1 MRDLS
6 HNISPALSL
15 PPAARNASANGTAV
29 DLLGFGTAAVLVAFG
44 AWTDGT
50 HTPKLQESDNG
61 TSGWTDVAAIDMAG
75 SFSAVSSAAGQNAVQ
90 RASYIGNKRF
100 IRPVLTLAGATT
112 GALTSVQVVRGNPSA
127 LPAA

>member
-1 MRDLS
+1 MRDLAR
-6 HNISPALSL
+6 NLSPVLPL
-15 PPAARNASANGTAV
+15 PPAARIANTNGNAV
-29 DLLGFGTAAVLVAFG
+29 DLLGFGTAAVFVTFG

-61 TSGWTDVAAIDMAG
+61 STGWTDVAAIDMAG

-100 IRPVLTLAGATT
+100 IRPVLTVASATT
-112 GALTSVQVVRGNPSA
+112 GAIVGVHVVRGNPT
-127 LPAA
+127 AAPVL

>member
-6 HNISPALSL
+6 YNISPALAL
-15 PPAARNASANGTAV
+15 PPAARNTNANGTAV
-29 DLLGFGTAAVLVAFG
+29 DLLGFGTAAALVTFG

-75 SFSAVSSAAGQNAVQ
+75 SFSTVSSAAGQNAVQ
-90 RASYIGNKRF
+90 RVSYIGNKRF
-100 IRPVLTLAGATT
+100 IRPVLTVASATT
-112 GALTSVQVVRGNPSA
+112 GALSSVQVVRGNPSA
-127 LPAA
+127 VPVA

>member
-1 MRDLS
+1 MRDFAR
-6 HNISPALSL
+6 NISPALSL
-15 PPAARNASANGTAV
+15 PPAARNATANGTAV
-29 DLLGFGTAAVLVAFG
+29 DLLGFGTAAVLVTFG

-61 TSGWTDVAAIDMAG
+61 TSGWTDVASIDMAG

-100 IRPVLTLAGATT
+100 IRPVLTLSGATT
-112 GALTSVQVVRGNPSA
+112 GALSSVQVVRGNPTA
-127 LPAA
+127 LPAV

>member
-6 HNISPALSL
+6 HNISPALAL
-15 PPAARNASANGTAV
+15 PPAARTATANGTAV

-61 TSGWTDVAAIDMAG
+61 SSGWTDVAAIDLAG
-75 SFSAVSSAAGQNAVQ
+75 SLSAVSAAPGGNTVQ
-90 RASYIGNKRF
+90 RVSYIGNKRY
-100 IRPVLTLAGATT
+100 IRPVLTVASATT
-112 GALTSVQVVRGNPSA
+112 GAIASVLVVRGN
-127 LPAA
+127 LAAAPVA